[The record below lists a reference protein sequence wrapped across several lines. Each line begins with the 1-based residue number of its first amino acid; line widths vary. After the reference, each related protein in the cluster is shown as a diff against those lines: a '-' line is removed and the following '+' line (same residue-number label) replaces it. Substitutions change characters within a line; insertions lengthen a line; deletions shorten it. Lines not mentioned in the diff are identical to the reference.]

1 MFMCHHFLSS
11 GSLIIVSPSITTRD
25 LFLRVYGRRLYPQ
38 GSFVKLGGGK
48 DADAKRK
55 RRTDTSSI
63 AEDEEGDA
71 DGMDWWSKYHAS
83 MDAMVRVSQ

>member
-1 MFMCHHFLSS
+1 MKS
-11 GSLIIVSPSITTRD
+11 
-25 LFLRVYGRRLYPQ
+25 
-38 GSFVKLGGGK
+38 GGGK